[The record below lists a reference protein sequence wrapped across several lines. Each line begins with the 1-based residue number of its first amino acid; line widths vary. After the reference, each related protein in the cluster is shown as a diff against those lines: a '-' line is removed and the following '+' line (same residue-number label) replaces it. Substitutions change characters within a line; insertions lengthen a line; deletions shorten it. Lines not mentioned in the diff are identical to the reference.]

1 MNHRNKSR
9 IIRNN
14 SDDNN
19 NNNINIAIAFGKHL
33 SVLQIGAFP
42 EKPNYPLYFT
52 VLAKLNPIREA
63 HKHDMFENIT

>member
-1 MNHRNKSR
+1 M
-9 IIRNN
+9 
-14 SDDNN
+14 
-19 NNNINIAIAFGKHL
+19 AFGKHL